1 MIRIQKTSL
10 DQHQPAGQT
19 HNSPAR
25 KQSDLKFGYRQDIEN
40 KTKVTNLIVAEKY
53 SR

>member
-1 MIRIQKTSL
+1 MIRIQKTSS
-10 DQHQPAGQT
+10 DQPAGQT
-19 HNSPAR
+19 R
-25 KQSDLKFGYRQDIEN
+25 KQSDLKFGYLQDIEN

>member
-10 DQHQPAGQT
+10 DQPAGST
-19 HNSPAR
+19 R
-25 KQSDLKFGYRQDIEN
+25 KQSDLKLGYHQDIEN

>member
-10 DQHQPAGQT
+10 DQPAGPT
-19 HNSPAR
+19 P